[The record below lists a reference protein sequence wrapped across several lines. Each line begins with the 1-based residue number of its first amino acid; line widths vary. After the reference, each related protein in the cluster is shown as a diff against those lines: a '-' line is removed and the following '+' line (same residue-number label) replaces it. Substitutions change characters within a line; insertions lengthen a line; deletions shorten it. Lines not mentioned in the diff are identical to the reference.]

1 MLISNLCN
9 KAGLEF
15 KIIYNQRIK
24 TPFEDKIDKLK
35 IFTVDF
41 SKTPPISENGII
53 MLNELENI

>member
-1 MLISNLCN
+1 MQ
-9 KAGLEF
+9 F

-41 SKTPPISENGII
+41 SKTPPITEDGII
-53 MLNELENI
+53 TLDEFEKL